1 MRKILLTLVIVSLV
15 AMPAFAAVQNI
26 KVSGSIDS
34 SYVSRTNFNLQT
46 DSLLN
51 DERNNANFFMTQTEL
66 KVEAD
71 LTDNVSTT
79 VALINER
86 AWGEPSDSGS
96 EIDLNLAFVT
106 LKEMLYSPLTVVI
119 GRQAFSY
126 GNSFIFSTGAIGGED
141 SGIPSIAS
149 DLSKQK
155 GLDAIRAILDY
166 NPLKLEMF
174 YGKIDSNDTDSSIT
188 PNSKDDV
195 DVAGIVGTYDF
206 GDAKKSAVEAYVF
219 AKADRSIN
227 RSLHPSVIPGKT
239 SKLYVPG
246 IRVSTNPIEKL
257 YTSLEYAHQM
267 GQKYYEDDSIP
278 PVNGYREDVSA
289 NAVQF
294 IAVYQ
299 LPVAEKYTPV
309 LSYDYTYTSGDERI
323 GSSKK
328 AWDPFFENQNN
339 GKIYNVLFEQS
350 NSHVQSLGLQ
360 VNPMEDVTTKL
371 SWTNLRLDKSFS
383 ASTIGGSGYL
393 KNANVTTNKAL
404 GNEIDFDVKYAY
416 TEDVTIGAN
425 LGWFMPGKSF
435 EKPERNQVASQAIV
449 NVNVN
454 F

>member
-1 MRKILLTLVIVSLV
+1 MRKIILALVILSLV
-15 AMPAFAAVQNI
+15 AMPAFASVQNI

-34 SYVSRTNFNLQT
+34 SYVSRSNFDLKAVPGVGIGEDKNQ
-46 DSLLN
+46 
-51 DERNNANFFMTQTEL
+51 NFFMTQTEL
-66 KVEAD
+66 KVDAD

-86 AWGEPSDSGS
+86 VWGDKAEGFGGAVDTG
-96 EIDLNLAFVT
+96 IDLNLAFVT
-106 LKEMLYSPLTVVI
+106 LKEMLYSPLTVIV
-119 GRQAFSY
+119 GRQAFAY
-126 GNSFIFSTGAIGGED
+126 GNSFIFSTHGADSYVTD
-141 SGIPSIAS
+141 SGLAGIAN
-149 DLSKQK
+149 DLSNQT

-174 YGKIDSNDTDSSIT
+174 YGKYTSNATSSVIT
-188 PNSKDDV
+188 PNSKDDI
-195 DVAGIVGTYDF
+195 DLAGIVGTYDF
-206 GDAKKSAVEAYVF
+206 GDSKKSAVEAYVF
-219 AKADRSIN
+219 ARADRSIN
-227 RSLHPSVIPGKT
+227 SADGLEGGAAKM
-239 SKLYVPG
+239 YVPG
-246 IRVSTNPIEKL
+246 IRVSTNPTEKI

-267 GQKYYEDDSIP
+267 GTRPDAVTDKS
-278 PVNGYREDVSA
+278 DVSA
-289 NAVQF
+289 NAAQF
-294 IAVYQ
+294 IAVFQ